1 MKKRFIAIALI
12 SALLCGCASQAGT
25 STASNMG
32 GTLSISDFESE
43 LESTGGSVTSEP
55 EVESKPV
62 TTTKPVETTTKP
74 AETTTK
80 PAETTTKPAETTTKP
95 ATTSAEATKK
105 PAETTTKKSE
115 ATSAPET
122 TTTSTT
128 TKPAPEW
135 TETKVSGTKYV
146 NTDCYSRKKAVLG
159 AETVKI
165 YNVNDKVKV
174 IAKTNTG
181 YFKLDTGA
189 FIHGDYLSD
198 SKIVVQTTVATTT
211 KKQETPKPAAP
222 TPKPSASADPVDAI
236 RHANNPPFIDEDW
249 LAQKYG
255 NDVVTSEKGDWYL
268 KGEDWYYTDGRHMDG
283 RLPYFGIC
291 KTSTGTWTVGKDLP
305 EGWYAID
312 GSDGICS
319 SKFDPD
325 VTSIIRSNGYSIP
338 REIYYGG
345 GVLYL
350 ANGDKLTGT
359 AALMPIS
366 KGKVEDYAWYEDGV
380 KVRSDSF
387 YVGGKGLAPGKYKIT
402 EIPELRDSVLC
413 GGECFV
419 QVNSEYIYI
428 ATCGIKPSTI
438 TIKTGDFVHI
448 NNVKLTKIS

>member
-1 MKKRFIAIALI
+1 MNKRIMALI
-12 SALLCGCASQAGT
+12 LVALLLTGCASQAGT
-25 STASNMG
+25 NTASNMG
-32 GTLSISDFESE
+32 GTISISDFESE
-43 LESTGGSVTSEP
+43 LESTSSSVMSEP
-55 EVESKPV
+55 EAESEP
-62 TTTKPVETTTKP
+62 
-74 AETTTK
+74 
-80 PAETTTKPAETTTKP
+80 
-95 ATTSAEATKK
+95 TTSAEATKK
-105 PAETTTKKSE
+105 PAETTTKPVEVTEKPAETTKKTEATTKPVETTTKKPE
-115 ATSAPET
+115 ATSAPK
-122 TTTSTT
+122 TTST

-174 IAKTNTG
+174 VAKTNTG

-198 SKIVVQTTVATTT
+198 SKIVIQTTVATTT

-236 RHANNPPFIDEDW
+236 HHANNPPFIDENW

-268 KGEDWYYTDGRHMDG
+268 KGEDWYYADGRHMDG

-305 EGWYAID
+305 EGWYVID
-312 GSDGICS
+312 GAFGVFS
-319 SKFDPD
+319 SNFDPN
-325 VTSIIRSNGYSIP
+325 VTSIIRTNGYSIP
-338 REIYYGG
+338 REVYYGG
-345 GVLYL
+345 GALYL
-350 ANGDKLTGT
+350 AKGDKLTGT

-387 YVGGKGLAPGKYKIT
+387 YIGGKGLAPGKYKIT

-413 GGECFV
+413 NGECIV
-419 QVNSEYIYI
+419 QVNGENIHDVLW
-428 ATCGIKPSTI
+428 GIKSSTV
-438 TIKTGDFVHI
+438 TVKAGDFVYT

>member
-1 MKKRFIAIALI
+1 MSKRIMALI
-12 SALLCGCASQAGT
+12 LVALLLTGCASQAGT
-25 STASNMG
+25 NTASNMG
-32 GTLSISDFESE
+32 GTISISDFESE
-43 LESTGGSVTSEP
+43 LESTSSSVTSEP
-55 EVESKPV
+55 EAESEP
-62 TTTKPVETTTKP
+62 
-74 AETTTK
+74 
-80 PAETTTKPAETTTKP
+80 
-95 ATTSAEATKK
+95 TTSVEATKK
-105 PAETTTKKSE
+105 PAETTTKPVEVTEKPAETTTKKSVE
-115 ATSAPET
+115 SKPET
-122 TTTSTT
+122 TSTPATTKASTTTAST

-174 IAKTNTG
+174 VAKTNTG

-198 SKIVVQTTVATTT
+198 SKIVIQTTVATTT

-236 RHANNPPFIDEDW
+236 HLANNPPFIDENW

-268 KGEDWYYTDGRHMDG
+268 KGEDWYYADGRHMDG

-305 EGWYAID
+305 EGWYVID

-319 SKFDPD
+319 SNFDPD

-338 REIYYGG
+338 REVYYGG
-345 GVLYL
+345 GALYL
-350 ANGDKLTGT
+350 AKGDKLTGV

-366 KGKVEDYAWYEDGV
+366 KGKIEDYAWYANGT

-387 YVGGKGLAPGKYKIT
+387 YIGGKGLAPGKYKIT
-402 EIPELRDSVLC
+402 EIPELRDSILSC
-413 GGECFV
+413 GECSV
-419 QVNSEYIYI
+419 LVNEERIHD
-428 ATCGIKPSTI
+428 AMWGIKSSTV
-438 TIKTGDFVHI
+438 TIKAGDFVHTT
-448 NNVKLTKIS
+448 NVKLTKIS

>member
-1 MKKRFIAIALI
+1 MNKRIMALI
-12 SALLCGCASQAGT
+12 LVALLLTGCASQAGT
-25 STASNMG
+25 NTASNMG
-32 GTLSISDFESE
+32 GTISISDFESE
-43 LESTGGSVTSEP
+43 LESTSGSVTSEP
-55 EVESKPV
+55 EAESEPTTSVEA
-62 TTTKPVETTTKP
+62 TTKP
-74 AETTTK
+74 AETTK
-80 PAETTTKPAETTTKP
+80 PVEVTE
-95 ATTSAEATKK
+95 K
-105 PAETTTKKSE
+105 PAETTTKKPVESK
-115 ATSAPET
+115 PET
-122 TTTSTT
+122 TSTPATTKASTTPVST

-174 IAKTNTG
+174 VAKTNTG

-198 SKIVVQTTVATTT
+198 SKIVIQTTVATTT

-236 RHANNPPFIDEDW
+236 RHANNPPFIDENW

-268 KGEDWYYTDGRHMDG
+268 KGEDWYYADGRHMDG
-283 RLPYFGIC
+283 RLFYYGIC
-291 KTSTGTWTVGKDLP
+291 KTNAGTWTVGKDLP
-305 EGWYAID
+305 EGWYALTD
-312 GSDGICS
+312 TAS
-319 SKFDPD
+319 SSADFNPNI
-325 VTSIIRSNGYSIP
+325 TSIVRSNGYSIP
-338 REIYYGG
+338 RDVYYGG
-345 GVLYL
+345 GAIYL
-350 ANGDKLTGT
+350 AKGDKITGVDV
-359 AALMPIS
+359 LMPIS
-366 KGKVEDYAWYEDGV
+366 NGKVEDFAWYEDGV

-387 YVGGKGLAPGKYKIT
+387 YIGGKGLAPGKYRIT
-402 EIPELRDSVLC
+402 EIPELRDSILC

-448 NNVKLTKIS
+448 NNVKLTKVS

>member
-12 SALLCGCASQAGT
+12 SALLCGCAGQTGT
-25 STASNMG
+25 NTASNMG

-43 LESTGGSVTSEP
+43 LESTGSSDTSKPAETTTKP
-55 EVESKPV
+55 AETTAKPV
-62 TTTKPVETTTKP
+62 TTTKPTETTTKP

-80 PAETTTKPAETTTKP
+80 PAETTTKPAETTTKKP
-95 ATTSAEATKK
+95 ETTSAPK
-105 PAETTTKKSE
+105 TTTAS
-115 ATSAPET
+115 
-122 TTTSTT
+122 T
-128 TKPAPEW
+128 TKPAPAW

-146 NTDCYSRKKAVLG
+146 NTDCYSRTKAALG

-165 YNVNDKVKV
+165 YNVNDKVKIV
-174 IAKTNTG
+174 AKTDTG

-198 SKIVVQTTVATTT
+198 SKIVIQTTVATTT

-236 RHANNPPFIDEDW
+236 HYANNPPFIDENW

-255 NDVVTSEKGDWYL
+255 NDVVTSEKGNWYR
-268 KGEDWYYTDGRHMDG
+268 KGEDWYYADGRHMDG

-291 KTSTGTWTVGKDLP
+291 KTSTGIWTVGKDLP
-305 EGWYAID
+305 EGWYVID

-319 SKFDPD
+319 SKFNPD

-338 REIYYGG
+338 REVYYGG
-345 GVLYL
+345 GALYL
-350 ANGDKLTGT
+350 AKGDKLTGV

-366 KGKVEDYAWYEDGV
+366 KGKIEDYAWYANGT

-387 YVGGKGLAPGKYKIT
+387 YIGGKGLAPGKYKIT
-402 EIPELRDSVLC
+402 EIPELRDSILSC
-413 GGECFV
+413 GECSV
-419 QVNSEYIYI
+419 LVNEERIHD
-428 ATCGIKPSTI
+428 AMWGIKSSTV
-438 TIKTGDFVHI
+438 TIKAGDFVHTT
-448 NNVKLTKIS
+448 NVKLTKVS

>member
-1 MKKRFIAIALI
+1 MNKRIMALI
-12 SALLCGCASQAGT
+12 LVALLLTGCASQAGT
-25 STASNMG
+25 NTASNMG
-32 GTLSISDFESE
+32 GTISISDFESE
-43 LESTGGSVTSEP
+43 LESTSSSVTSEP
-55 EVESKPV
+55 EAESEP
-62 TTTKPVETTTKP
+62 
-74 AETTTK
+74 
-80 PAETTTKPAETTTKP
+80 
-95 ATTSAEATKK
+95 TTSAEATKK
-105 PAETTTKKSE
+105 PAETTTKPVEVTEKPAETTIKKPEAATKPVETTTKKTE
-115 ATSAPET
+115 ATSAPKT
-122 TTTSTT
+122 TTAST

-174 IAKTNTG
+174 VAKTNTG

-198 SKIVVQTTVATTT
+198 SKIVIQTTVATTT

-236 RHANNPPFIDEDW
+236 HYANNPPFIDENW

-255 NDVVTSEKGDWYL
+255 NDVVTSEKGDWYA
-268 KGEDWYYTDGRHMDG
+268 KGEAWYYADGRRMDG

-291 KTSTGTWTVGKDLP
+291 KTDTGTWTVGKDLP

-312 GSDGICS
+312 GAFGICS

-338 REIYYGG
+338 RDVYYGG
-345 GVLYL
+345 GALYL
-350 ANGDKLTGT
+350 AKGDKLTGT

-366 KGKVEDYAWYEDGV
+366 NGKVEDYAWYEDGV

-387 YVGGKGLAPGKYKIT
+387 YIGGKGLAPGKYNIT

-413 GGECFV
+413 SGECIV
-419 QVNSEYIYI
+419 QVNGERIHDVLW
-428 ATCGIKPSTI
+428 GIKSSTV
-438 TIKTGDFVHI
+438 TVKAGDFVRI

>member
-1 MKKRFIAIALI
+1 MNKRIMALI
-12 SALLCGCASQAGT
+12 LVALLLTGCASQAGT
-25 STASNMG
+25 NTASNIG
-32 GTLSISDFESE
+32 GTISISDFESE
-43 LESTGGSVTSEP
+43 LESTSSSVTSEP
-55 EVESKPV
+55 EAESEP
-62 TTTKPVETTTKP
+62 TTSIEATIKP

-80 PAETTTKPAETTTKP
+80 PVEVTE
-95 ATTSAEATKK
+95 K
-105 PAETTTKKSE
+105 PAETTTKKSVE
-115 ATSAPET
+115 SKPET
-122 TTTSTT
+122 TSTPATTKASTTTAST

-174 IAKTNTG
+174 VAKTNTG

-198 SKIVVQTTVATTT
+198 SKIIIQTTVATTT

-236 RHANNPPFIDEDW
+236 HYANNPPFIDENW

-268 KGEDWYYTDGRHMDG
+268 KGEDWYYADGRHMDG

-305 EGWYAID
+305 EGWYVID

-345 GVLYL
+345 GALYL
-350 ANGDKLTGT
+350 AKGDKLTGV

-366 KGKVEDYAWYEDGV
+366 KGKIEDYAWYEDGV

-387 YVGGKGLAPGKYKIT
+387 YVGGKGLAPGKYRIT

-438 TIKTGDFVHI
+438 TIKAGDFVHI

>member
-12 SALLCGCASQAGT
+12 SALLCGCAGQTGT
-25 STASNMG
+25 NTASNMG

-55 EVESKPV
+55 EAESKPV
-62 TTTKPVETTTKP
+62 TTTKPTETTTKP

-80 PAETTTKPAETTTKP
+80 PAETTTKPAETTTKKTE
-95 ATTSAEATKK
+95 ATTK
-105 PAETTTKKSE
+105 PAETTTKKAE
-115 ATSAPET
+115 APYAPK
-122 TTTSTT
+122 TTTST

-135 TETKVSGTKYV
+135 TETKVSGTKYI

-174 IAKTNTG
+174 VAKTDTG

-198 SKIVVQTTVATTT
+198 SKIIIQTTVATTT

-236 RHANNPPFIDEDW
+236 HYANNPPFIDEDW

-255 NDVVTSEKGDWYL
+255 NDVVTSEKGDWYA
-268 KGEDWYYTDGRHMDG
+268 KGEDWYYADGRHMDG
-283 RLPYFGIC
+283 RLFFYGIC
-291 KTSTGTWTVGKDLP
+291 KTDAGTWTVGKDLP
-305 EGWYAID
+305 EGWYALTGVSAASNAFKSNI
-312 GSDGICS
+312 
-319 SKFDPD
+319 
-325 VTSIIRSNGYSIP
+325 TSIVRSNGYSIP
-338 REIYYGG
+338 RDVYYGG
-345 GVLYL
+345 GALYL
-350 ANGDKLTGT
+350 AKGDKLTGT

-366 KGKVEDYAWYEDGV
+366 NGKVEDHASYIDGV
-380 KVRSDSF
+380 KVYSDSF
-387 YVGGKGLAPGKYKIT
+387 YIGGKGLIPGKYKIT
-402 EIPELRDSVLC
+402 EIPELRDSELS
-413 GGECFV
+413 GGECIV
-419 QVNSEYIYI
+419 QVNGEII
-428 ATCGIKPSTI
+428 HDVLWPIKSSTV
-438 TIKTGDFVHI
+438 TVKAGDFVYT

>member
-25 STASNMG
+25 NTASNMG
-32 GTLSISDFESE
+32 STLSISDFESE

-55 EVESKPV
+55 EVESKPAN
-62 TTTKPVETTTKP
+62 TSAEATTKP

-80 PAETTTKPAETTTKP
+80 PAETTTKKP
-95 ATTSAEATKK
+95 EAASK
-105 PAETTTKKSE
+105 PAETTTKKQA

-122 TTTSTT
+122 TTAST

-159 AETVKI
+159 AEMVKL
-165 YNVNDKVKV
+165 YSVNDKVKIV
-174 IAKTNTG
+174 AKTNTG
-181 YFKLDTGA
+181 YFKLDAGA

-198 SKIVVQTTVATTT
+198 SKIIIQTTVATTT

-222 TPKPSASADPVDAI
+222 TSKPSASADPVDAI
-236 RHANNPPFIDEDW
+236 HYANNPPFIDENW

-255 NDVVTSEKGDWYL
+255 NDVVTSENGDWYL
-268 KGEDWYYTDGRHMDG
+268 KGEDWYYADGRHMDG

-305 EGWYAID
+305 AGWYAID

-325 VTSIIRSNGYSIP
+325 VTSIIRTNGYSIP
-338 REIYYGG
+338 REVYYGG
-345 GVLYL
+345 GALYL
-350 ANGDKLTGT
+350 AKGDKLTGV
-359 AALMPIS
+359 AALMPITN
-366 KGKVEDYAWYEDGV
+366 GKVEDYAWYGLDGT

-387 YVGGKGLAPGKYKIT
+387 YIGGKGLAPGKYKIT

-413 GGECFV
+413 SGECFV
-419 QVNSEYIYI
+419 QVNGEYIYI

>member
-1 MKKRFIAIALI
+1 MDKRIMALTLV
-12 SALLCGCASQAGT
+12 ALLLTGCASQAGT
-25 STASNMG
+25 STASNAG

-43 LESTGGSVTSEP
+43 LESTGGSVTSSSGT
-55 EVESKPV
+55 SKPV
-62 TTTKPVETTTKP
+62 TTTKPAETTTKPTETTTKP

-80 PAETTTKPAETTTKP
+80 KP
-95 ATTSAEATKK
+95 
-105 PAETTTKKSE
+105 E
-115 ATSAPET
+115 ATSAPEIT
-122 TTTSTT
+122 TAST

-159 AETVKI
+159 AETVKL
-165 YNVNDKVKV
+165 YSVNDKVKV

-198 SKIVVQTTVATTT
+198 SKIVIQTTVATTT
-211 KKQETPKPAAP
+211 KKQETPKPAAT

-236 RHANNPPFIDEDW
+236 HHANNPPFIDEDW

-268 KGEDWYYTDGRHMDG
+268 KGEDWYYADGRHMDG
-283 RLPYFGIC
+283 RLFFYGIC
-291 KTSTGTWTVGKDLP
+291 KTDAGTWTVGKDLP
-305 EGWYAID
+305 EGWYALTD
-312 GSDGICS
+312 TAS
-319 SKFDPD
+319 SSADFEPNI
-325 VTSIIRSNGYSIP
+325 TSIMRSNGYSIP
-338 REIYYGG
+338 RDVYYGG
-345 GVLYL
+345 GAIYL
-350 ANGDKLTGT
+350 AKGDKITGVDV
-359 AALMPIS
+359 LMPIS

-387 YVGGKGLAPGKYKIT
+387 YIGGKGLAPGKYKIT

-413 GGECFV
+413 SGECIV
-419 QVNSEYIYI
+419 QVNGENIHDVLW
-428 ATCGIKPSTI
+428 GIKSSTV
-438 TIKTGDFVHI
+438 TVKAGDFVYT

>member
-12 SALLCGCASQAGT
+12 SALLCGCAGQTGT
-25 STASNMG
+25 NTASNMG
-32 GTLSISDFESE
+32 GTISISDFESE
-43 LESTGGSVTSEP
+43 LESMSSSDTNSSDT
-55 EVESKPV
+55 SKPAE

-80 PAETTTKPAETTTKP
+80 PAETTTKKP
-95 ATTSAEATKK
+95 ETTSAPK
-105 PAETTTKKSE
+105 TTTAS
-115 ATSAPET
+115 
-122 TTTSTT
+122 T

-159 AETVKI
+159 AETVKL
-165 YNVNDKVKV
+165 YNVNDKVKIV
-174 IAKTNTG
+174 AKTNTG

-198 SKIVVQTTVATTT
+198 SKIIIQTTVATTT

-236 RHANNPPFIDEDW
+236 HYANNPPFIDENW

-268 KGEDWYYTDGRHMDG
+268 KGEDWYYADGRHMDG

-305 EGWYAID
+305 EGWYVID
-312 GSDGICS
+312 GAFGVFS
-319 SKFDPD
+319 SNFDPN

-338 REIYYGG
+338 REVYYGG
-345 GVLYL
+345 GALYL
-350 ANGDKLTGT
+350 AKGDKLTGT

-366 KGKVEDYAWYEDGV
+366 NGKVEDYAWYEDGV

-387 YVGGKGLAPGKYKIT
+387 YIGGKGLAPGKYKIT

-413 GGECFV
+413 SGECIV
-419 QVNSEYIYI
+419 QVNGENIHDVLWP
-428 ATCGIKPSTI
+428 IKSSTV
-438 TIKTGDFVHI
+438 TVKAGDFVYT

>member
-12 SALLCGCASQAGT
+12 SALLCGCAGQTGT
-25 STASNMG
+25 NTASNMG

-43 LESTGGSVTSEP
+43 LESTSISDT
-55 EVESKPV
+55 SKPEATTKPA
-62 TTTKPVETTTKP
+62 TTTKPAETTKKSVETATKKPEATTKP

-80 PAETTTKPAETTTKP
+80 KPA
-95 ATTSAEATKK
+95 
-105 PAETTTKKSE
+105 
-115 ATSAPET
+115 ATSAPKT
-122 TTTSTT
+122 TAST

-135 TETKVSGTKYV
+135 TETKVSGTKYI

-159 AETVKI
+159 AETVKL

-174 IAKTNTG
+174 VAKTNTG

-198 SKIVVQTTVATTT
+198 SKIIIQTTVATTT

-236 RHANNPPFIDEDW
+236 HHANNPPFIDENW

-255 NDVVTSEKGDWYL
+255 NDVVTSEKGDWYA
-268 KGEDWYYTDGRHMDG
+268 KGEAWYYADGRHMDG

-291 KTSTGTWTVGKDLP
+291 KTGTGTWTVGKDLP
-305 EGWYAID
+305 EGWYVID
-312 GSDGICS
+312 GAEGICS

-338 REIYYGG
+338 REVYYGG
-345 GVLYL
+345 GALYL
-350 ANGDKLTGT
+350 AKGDKLTGT

-366 KGKVEDYAWYEDGV
+366 NGKVEDYAWYEDGV

-387 YVGGKGLAPGKYKIT
+387 YIGGKGLAPGKYKIT
-402 EIPELRDSVLC
+402 EIPELRDSILC
-413 GGECFV
+413 TGECFV
-419 QVNSEYIYI
+419 QVNCEII
-428 ATCGIKPSTI
+428 HDVLWDIKSSTV
-438 TIKTGDFVHI
+438 TVKAGDFVHI

>member
-1 MKKRFIAIALI
+1 MDKRITALI
-12 SALLCGCASQAGT
+12 LVALLLTGCASQAGT
-25 STASNMG
+25 NTASNAG
-32 GTLSISDFESE
+32 GTISISDFESE
-43 LESTGGSVTSEP
+43 LESMDSSVTSEP
-55 EVESKPV
+55 EV
-62 TTTKPVETTTKP
+62 TTKPATTTKP
-74 AETTTK
+74 AETTI
-80 PAETTTKPAETTTKP
+80 
-95 ATTSAEATKK
+95 K
-105 PAETTTKKSE
+105 PAETTTKKPE
-115 ATSAPET
+115 ATKPVEATTKKPAATSAPKT
-122 TTTSTT
+122 TAST

-174 IAKTNTG
+174 VAKTDTG

-268 KGEDWYYTDGRHMDG
+268 KGEDWYYADGRHMDG

-291 KTSTGTWTVGKDLP
+291 KTGTGTWTVGKDLP
-305 EGWYAID
+305 EGWYVID
-312 GSDGICS
+312 GAFGVCS
-319 SKFDPD
+319 SNFNPN
-325 VTSIIRSNGYSIP
+325 VTSIIRTNGYSVP
-338 REIYYGG
+338 RDVYYGG
-345 GVLYL
+345 GALYL
-350 ANGDKLTGT
+350 AKGDKLTGT

-366 KGKVEDYAWYEDGV
+366 KGKVEDHASYINGV
-380 KVRSDSF
+380 KVYSDSF
-387 YVGGKGLAPGKYKIT
+387 YIGGKGLTPGKYKIT
-402 EIPELRDSVLC
+402 EIPELRDSEFS
-413 GGECFV
+413 GGECIV
-419 QVNSEYIYI
+419 QVNGENIHDVLW
-428 ATCGIKPSTI
+428 GIKSSTV
-438 TIKTGDFVHI
+438 TVKVGDFVYT

>member
-1 MKKRFIAIALI
+1 MRELQLIFILYQGEIMKKRFIAIALI

-55 EVESKPV
+55 EAEVESKPV
-62 TTTKPVETTTKP
+62 TTTKP

-80 PAETTTKPAETTTKP
+80 PAETTTKPAETTTK
-95 ATTSAEATKK
+95 K
-105 PAETTTKKSE
+105 PE

-122 TTTSTT
+122 TTAST

-159 AETVKI
+159 ADTVKL
-165 YNVNDKVKV
+165 YSVNDKVKV

-198 SKIVVQTTVATTT
+198 GKIVIQTTVATTT
-211 KKQETPKPAAP
+211 KKQETPKPVAT

-236 RHANNPPFIDEDW
+236 HYANNPPFIDEDW

-268 KGEDWYYTDGRHMDG
+268 KGED
-283 RLPYFGIC
+283 
-291 KTSTGTWTVGKDLP
+291 
-305 EGWYAID
+305 
-312 GSDGICS
+312 
-319 SKFDPD
+319 
-325 VTSIIRSNGYSIP
+325 
-338 REIYYGG
+338 
-345 GVLYL
+345 
-350 ANGDKLTGT
+350 
-359 AALMPIS
+359 
-366 KGKVEDYAWYEDGV
+366 
-380 KVRSDSF
+380 
-387 YVGGKGLAPGKYKIT
+387 
-402 EIPELRDSVLC
+402 
-413 GGECFV
+413 
-419 QVNSEYIYI
+419 
-428 ATCGIKPSTI
+428 
-438 TIKTGDFVHI
+438 
-448 NNVKLTKIS
+448 